1 MAFITTTQFQSG
13 LTASKNYTDSI
24 GSNKVDKVTGKG
36 LSTEDFTTADK
47 TKLGD
52 LSEIKSVGSG
62 LSLNASTGE
71 LTATGG
77 GTADAVAWE
86 NVTGKP
92 TTFYDDTAL
101 QGAVTQIQTDLANY
115 YLKSDTYSKTE
126 IDNQLSAI
134 PKFAISAVSALPTT
148 DISNTTVYLV
158 NDQSDTNNIY
168 TEYIYVNNAWEKLG
182 TATIDLTN
190 YVTTTALNTALAD
203 YTTTADL
210 TTLLAGKAD
219 AADIPEAV
227 DDTDVATM
235 ISGVFG
241 S

>member
-1 MAFITTTQFQSG
+1 MAYITTTQFQSG
-13 LTASKNYTDSI
+13 LVASKNYTDTI
-24 GSNKVDKVTGKG
+24 GGNKVDKVDGKG
-36 LSTEDFTTADK
+36 LSTEDYTSAEK
-47 TKLGD
+47 TKLGA
-52 LSEIKSVGSG
+52 LSEIKSVGAG
-62 LSLNASTGE
+62 LTLNAETGE

-115 YLKSDTYSKTE
+115 YLKSETYSKTE

-182 TATIDLTN
+182 TAAIDLTN

-219 AADIPEAV
+219 AADIPEAA
-227 DDTDVATM
+227 DDTEVSTM
-235 ISGVFG
+235 ISNVFG
-241 S
+241 A

>member
-1 MAFITTTQFQSG
+1 MAYITTTQFQSG
-13 LTASKNYTDSI
+13 LVASKNYTDTI
-24 GSNKVDKVTGKG
+24 GGNKVDKVDGKG
-36 LSTEDFTTADK
+36 LSTEDYTSAEK
-47 TKLGD
+47 TKLGA
-52 LSEIKSVGSG
+52 LSEIKSIGTG
-62 LSLNASTGE
+62 LALDSATGE
-71 LTATGG
+71 LTATGDVE
-77 GTADAVAWE
+77 ASSVAWE

-158 NDQSDTNNIY
+158 NDQNDTNNIY

-219 AADIPEAV
+219 AADIPEAA
-227 DDTDVATM
+227 DDTEVSTM
-235 ISGVFG
+235 ISNVFG
-241 S
+241 A

>member
-1 MAFITTTQFQSG
+1 MAYITTTQFQSG
-13 LTASKNYTDSI
+13 LVASKNYTDTV
-24 GSNKVDKVTGKG
+24 GGNKVDKVAGKG
-36 LSTEDFTTADK
+36 LSTEDFTTAEK

-52 LSEIKSVGSG
+52 LSEIKSIGSG
-62 LSLNASTGE
+62 LLLNASTGE

-115 YLKSDTYSKTE
+115 YLKSETYSKTE

-182 TATIDLTN
+182 TATVDLTN

-203 YTTTADL
+203 YTTTVDL

-219 AADIPEAV
+219 AADIPEAA
-227 DDTDVATM
+227 DDTEVATM

-241 S
+241 A

>member
-24 GSNKVDKVTGKG
+24 GNNKVDKVTGKG
-36 LSTEDFTTADK
+36 LSTEDFTTAEK
-47 TKLGD
+47 TKLGY

-77 GTADAVAWE
+77 GTAGEVAWE

-101 QGAVTQIQTDLANY
+101 QGAVTQIQSDLANY
-115 YLKSDTYSKTE
+115 YLKSDTYNKTE

-148 DISNTTVYLV
+148 DISHTTVYLV

-182 TATIDLTN
+182 TATVDLTN
-190 YVTTTALNTALAD
+190 YVTTTALTTALAD
-203 YTTTADL
+203 
-210 TTLLAGKAD
+210 KAD
-219 AADIPEAV
+219 AADIPEAA